1 MGTSTGIDAGAAD
14 RGDAEDLAQQ
24 CAPAEPYLG
33 GQVLLGQVA
42 SITPAQGPS
51 QIQRRDRQRV
61 ITLGASLVQ
70 GAVLGDVSQQVDR
83 TMKETAAQWPAG
95 YRFTLGGEWSRRPRP
110 SSSSERLLLSIVLVY
125 MLLVGPLRVAALTP

>member
-1 MGTSTGIDAGAAD
+1 M
-14 RGDAEDLAQQ
+14 
-24 CAPAEPYLG
+24 
-33 GQVLLGQVA
+33 GQVA

-51 QIQRRDRQRV
+51 QIQRQDRQRV

-95 YRFTLGGEWSRRPRP
+95 YRFTLGGEMESQTET
-110 SSSSERLLLSIVLVY
+110 SSSSGAPGCSHRAGHAPGRPSTS
-125 MLLVGPLRVAALTP
+125 RCSTP